1 MHLMCIALL
10 INTEENNM
18 TFIYIIKTIA
28 AKWIN
33 TLSNTHMMKDLVA
46 QETQSIRM
54 AKQVI
59 TSGSNPCSVE
69 QRCDK
74 L

>member
-1 MHLMCIALL
+1 
-10 INTEENNM
+10 M
-18 TFIYIIKTIA
+18 TFIYIVKTIA

-59 TSGSNPCSVE
+59 TSGSTQSSAE
-69 QRCDK
+69 QCCDK